1 MNLRDQF
8 PILDVT
14 VHGRPLVYL
23 DNAATTQ
30 KPQRVIEALDS
41 YYRTLN
47 SNIHRGAHHLATE
60 ATERYE
66 AVRRQVQAF
75 IHARHHHEIV
85 FTRGTTESINLVASS
100 FSRRYFVNPGDT
112 RPRQPQAAA
121 TPSNI
126 EGELGKSTSPAT
138 TISHPLPTGGAGE
151 GENEVIV
158 SGMEHHSNIVPW
170 QLAGATLRPIPFSD
184 EGVLDLEAYERLFTP
199 HTRLVAVNH
208 VSNTLG
214 TVNPIRRIVDIA
226 HSHGIP
232 VLVDGAQAISHLAVD
247 VQELGCDF
255 YCFSGHKMY
264 GPMGVG
270 VMYGREE
277 ILNELPPYQGGGE
290 MIETVTFDRTTYNA
304 LPFKFEAGTPSVGD
318 VIGLGEA
325 IAFMQ
330 EVGVEAIA
338 AHEEELLQ
346 YATARLSQLPGIR
359 LFGTAPHKTSVLSF
373 LLGDAH
379 PYDVGTLLDQLGIA
393 VRTGHHCTQP
403 VMDRYGIPGTVRASF
418 AVYNTRDEV
427 DSLVAGLERI
437 MPLLNY

>member
-1 MNLRDQF
+1 MNLRSQF
-8 PILDVT
+8 PILDT
-14 VHGRPLVYL
+14 RVHGHPLIYF

-30 KPQRVIEALDS
+30 KPLRVIEALDG

-47 SNIHRGAHHLATE
+47 SNIHRGAHHLAAA

-66 AVRRQVQAF
+66 TVRRQVQSF
-75 IHARHHHEIV
+75 INARHSHEIV

-100 FSRRYFVNPGDT
+100 FSKRFFTGDD
-112 RPRQPQAAA
+112 
-121 TPSNI
+121 
-126 EGELGKSTSPAT
+126 
-138 TISHPLPTGGAGE
+138 
-151 GENEVIV
+151 EVIV
-158 SGMEHHSNIVPW
+158 SGMEHHSDIVPW

-184 EGVLDLEAYERLFTP
+184 EGVLDLEAYKRLFSP
-199 HTRLVAVNH
+199 KTRIVAVNH

-214 TVNPIRRIVDIA
+214 TVNPVADIIRIA
-226 HSHGIP
+226 HSHGVP
-232 VLVDGAQAISHLAVD
+232 VLIDGAQAISHLKVD
-247 VQELGCDF
+247 VQALGCDF

-277 ILNELPPYQGGGE
+277 MLNELPPYQGGGE
-290 MIETVTFDRTTYNA
+290 MIENVTFERTTYNQ

-325 IAFMQ
+325 INFMQ
-330 EVGVEAIA
+330 EVGIDAIA
-338 AHEEELLQ
+338 AQEDDLLR
-346 YATARLSQLPGIR
+346 YATDGLSRISGTR

-373 LLGDAH
+373 LVGDSH

-403 VMDRYGIPGTVRASF
+403 IMDRYGIPGTVRASF
-418 AVYNTRDEV
+418 AVYNTREEV
-427 DSLVAGLERI
+427 DTFIESLERI
-437 MPLLNY
+437 MPMLM

>member
-1 MNLRDQF
+1 MSNNDIRTQF
-8 PILDVT
+8 PILDT
-14 VHGRPLVYL
+14 QVHGHPLVYF

-30 KPQRVIEALDS
+30 KPLRVIEALDG

-47 SNIHRGAHHLATE
+47 SNIHRGAHHLAAA

-66 AVRRQVQAF
+66 TVRRQVQSF
-75 IHARHHHEIV
+75 INARHSHEIV

-100 FSRRYFVNPGDT
+100 FSKRFFTGDD
-112 RPRQPQAAA
+112 
-121 TPSNI
+121 
-126 EGELGKSTSPAT
+126 
-138 TISHPLPTGGAGE
+138 
-151 GENEVIV
+151 EVIV
-158 SGMEHHSNIVPW
+158 SGMEHHSDIVPW

-184 EGVLDLEAYERLFTP
+184 EGVLDLEAYERLFSP
-199 HTRLVAVNH
+199 KTRIVAVNH

-214 TVNPIRRIVDIA
+214 TVNPVADIIRIA
-226 HSHGIP
+226 HSHGVP
-232 VLVDGAQAISHLAVD
+232 VLIDGAQAISHLKVD
-247 VQELGCDF
+247 VQALGCDF

-277 ILNELPPYQGGGE
+277 MLNELPPYQGGGE
-290 MIETVTFDRTTYNA
+290 MIENVTFERTTYNQ

-325 IAFMQ
+325 INFMQ
-330 EVGVEAIA
+330 EVGIDAIA
-338 AHEEELLQ
+338 AQEDDLLR
-346 YATARLSQLPGIR
+346 YATDGLSRIPGTR

-373 LLGDAH
+373 LVGDAH

-403 VMDRYGIPGTVRASF
+403 IMDRYGIPGTVRASF
-418 AVYNTRDEV
+418 AVYNTREEV
-427 DSLVAGLERI
+427 DTFIESLERI
-437 MPLLNY
+437 MPMLM

>member
-1 MNLRDQF
+1 MNLRSQF
-8 PILDVT
+8 PILDT
-14 VHGRPLVYL
+14 QVHGHALVYL

-30 KPQRVIEALDS
+30 KPQRVIEALDG

-47 SNIHRGAHHLATE
+47 SNIHRGAHHLAAA

-66 AVRRQVQAF
+66 TVRRQVQQF
-75 IHARHHHEIV
+75 INARHHHEIV

-100 FSRRYFVNPGDT
+100 FSRRYFTGDD
-112 RPRQPQAAA
+112 
-121 TPSNI
+121 
-126 EGELGKSTSPAT
+126 
-138 TISHPLPTGGAGE
+138 
-151 GENEVIV
+151 EVIV
-158 SGMEHHSNIVPW
+158 SGMEHHSDIVPW

-184 EGVLDLEAYERLFTP
+184 EGVLDLEVYERLFTP
-199 HTRLVAVNH
+199 KTRIVAVNH

-214 TVNPIRRIVDIA
+214 TINPIKQIIDIA
-226 HSHGIP
+226 HSHGVP
-232 VLVDGAQAISHLAVD
+232 VLIDGAQAISHLKVD
-247 VQELGCDF
+247 VQSLGCDF

-290 MIETVTFDRTTYNA
+290 MIESVTFERTTYNQ

-325 IAFMQ
+325 ISFMQ
-330 EVGVEAIA
+330 EVGLDSIA
-338 AHEEELLQ
+338 AHEDELLR
-346 YATARLSQLPGIR
+346 YATSLLSQLPGIR
-359 LFGTAPHKTSVLSF
+359 FFGTAPQKTSVLSF

-403 VMDRYGIPGTVRASF
+403 IMDRYGIPGTVRASF
-418 AVYNTRDEV
+418 AVYNTKEEV
-427 DSLVAGLERI
+427 DSLYKALKRI
-437 MPLLNY
+437 MPMLMS